1 MEEGKSEH
9 FTLKNQKLI
18 VFTTGGIM
26 GVLVDERGQ
35 FLLIGVSHVDIHST
49 LEGLVEGK
57 QVL

>member
-1 MEEGKSEH
+1 MEKGKSEH

-18 VFTTGGIM
+18 MFTTGGIM
-26 GVLVDERGQ
+26 GVLVNKRGQ

-57 QVL
+57 